1 MRNAYIVLLV
11 LLITSL
17 VQGCA
22 YYSYSTRT
30 AYGVQKVD
38 IEEYLGPIDIG
49 YDSPILSPV
58 ITFDNGV
65 QVKFYISGAYNYP
78 PKKTDSE
85 YFNNARIEMFIT
97 SLKQGIQLN
106 TKSIILDQYRIGKKI
121 PVKFI
126 ELKRYPSLAK
136 NQHGLLVCSYPE
148 LSQKAFY
155 DFYKKESIEV
165 PYMTNLKL
173 ELIKGGGLMSNYNI
187 LCGEL
192 VAMDTDFS
200 GEQGYFT
207 ITLPFIEAGN
217 TKEYTVHFYPVGT
230 RYTIK

>member
-49 YDSPILSPV
+49 YYSPILSPV

-85 YFNNARIEMFIT
+85 YFNNARMEMFIT

-106 TKSIILDQYRIGKKI
+106 TKRIILDQYRIGKKI
-121 PVKFI
+121 PVKFL
-126 ELKRYPSLAK
+126 EKKRYPSLAK
-136 NQHGLLVCSYPE
+136 NQHGLLVCTYPE
-148 LSQKAFY
+148 SSQKAFY
-155 DFYKKESIEV
+155 DFYPEETINI
-165 PYMTNLKL
+165 PYRETDLSLVTRALSSDPNV
-173 ELIKGGGLMSNYNI
+173 
-187 LCGEL
+187 LCGDL
-192 VAMDTDFS
+192 VAMDTNFA

-207 ITLPFIEAGN
+207 ITLSFIEAGN

>member
-49 YDSPILSPV
+49 YYSPILSPV

-106 TKSIILDQYRIGKKI
+106 TKRIILDQYRIGKKT
-121 PVKFI
+121 PVKLI
-126 ELKRYPSLAK
+126 EKNVIQVWRETSMDYWFVHIQNRAKRLFMTFT
-136 NQHGLLVCSYPE
+136 
-148 LSQKAFY
+148 QKRQ
-155 DFYKKESIEV
+155 
-165 PYMTNLKL
+165 
-173 ELIKGGGLMSNYNI
+173 LIFLIGKQI
-187 LCGEL
+187 
-192 VAMDTDFS
+192 
-200 GEQGYFT
+200 
-207 ITLPFIEAGN
+207 
-217 TKEYTVHFYPVGT
+217 
-230 RYTIK
+230 